1 MVLNKKTLDN
11 YDGINDM
18 LKETLN
24 TVLRALKLS
33 PSEKRQLLTTLL
45 IKYETYLKKLYY
57 LINGKEVPAKEEG
70 KNATLANAIFAIPS
84 LKNLMYST
92 TPAYKA
98 FSERLNILRDLRNT
112 ESHGSISI
120 SEKEIDAAVHVVI
133 DMYLFVT
140 ATNITELEMSGHYPD
155 VADMVSIN
163 KTFVQD
169 ENIGMAADPL
179 L

>member
-1 MVLNKKTLDN
+1 
-11 YDGINDM
+11 
-18 LKETLN
+18 
-24 TVLRALKLS
+24 
-33 PSEKRQLLTTLL
+33 
-45 IKYETYLKKLYY
+45 
-57 LINGKEVPAKEEG
+57 
-70 KNATLANAIFAIPS
+70 
-84 LKNLMYST
+84 
-92 TPAYKA
+92 
-98 FSERLNILRDLRNT
+98 LRNT